1 MSWLFILKTH
11 LKYVDE
17 DMSLQFV
24 TWDESF
30 RLTKYIL
37 VQNGK
42 LYACIMFLTNPISDQ
57 LNLQYTFD
65 ID

>member
-1 MSWLFILKTH
+1 MTFH
-11 LKYVDE
+11 LKDTSKIDE

-30 RLTKYIL
+30 RLNKYIL
-37 VQNGK
+37 VQ
-42 LYACIMFLTNPISDQ
+42 IMFLTNPISDQ
-57 LNLQYTFD
+57 LDLQYTFG